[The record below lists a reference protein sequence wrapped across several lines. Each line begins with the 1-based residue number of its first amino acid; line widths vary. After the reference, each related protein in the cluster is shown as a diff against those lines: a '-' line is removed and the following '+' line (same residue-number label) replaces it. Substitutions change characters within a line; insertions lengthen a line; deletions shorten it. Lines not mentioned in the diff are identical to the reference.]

1 MSNILEMQF
10 AFSEDVVTFMQWE
23 SVECRYGIAEL
34 DVYKS
39 KPFVYYVKVFKSL
52 SNNIQHYTEWGK
64 YLSKTTI
71 SPPIIAPWI
80 LMNQTQLLMSGKH
93 QKHLANC

>member
-1 MSNILEMQF
+1 MGAVSYTHL
-10 AFSEDVVTFMQWE
+10 DVYKRQQWE

-52 SNNIQHYTEWGK
+52 SNNIQHYTC
-64 YLSKTTI
+64 
-71 SPPIIAPWI
+71 
-80 LMNQTQLLMSGKH
+80 LLYTSR
-93 QKHLANC
+93 CV

>member
-1 MSNILEMQF
+1 MWLPSCNG
-10 AFSEDVVTFMQWE
+10 E

-52 SNNIQHYTEWGK
+52 SNNIQHYTEWENIFQNN
-64 YLSKTTI
+64 YITS
-71 SPPIIAPWI
+71 IIAPWI
-80 LMNQTQLLMSGKH
+80 LMNQIPVVNEWQAPETFGELLVACEKNNI
-93 QKHLANC
+93 LI